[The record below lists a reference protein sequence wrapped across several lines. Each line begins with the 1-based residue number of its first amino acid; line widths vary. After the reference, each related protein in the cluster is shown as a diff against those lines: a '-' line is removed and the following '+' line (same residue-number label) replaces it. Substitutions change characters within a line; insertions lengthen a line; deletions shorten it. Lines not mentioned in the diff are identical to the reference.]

1 VRDEGSLP
9 AGNVLRLGIVG
20 CGDVAGRY
28 AHTLEGRDGLAIT
41 AATDIKAARAAAFAG
56 RFGGVVHNSLDD
68 LLADDAVECV
78 VNLTSF
84 DAHADVTA
92 RSLEAGK
99 HVHSEKP
106 LALDHPTAQSL
117 VELAAR
123 KERRLSCSPIT
134 FLGDAQQAAWRAI
147 RSGRAG
153 TIRVV
158 YAEVNHGRIEVWHP
172 RPEAFYAIGPL
183 VDVAV
188 YPLTILAAFFGP
200 VRRVSAWSHFLL
212 RERTTLDGRRFR
224 AEAPDLVLAVVELE
238 SGPVARLTATFYTGR
253 QSSQRGIEF
262 HGDEGSIRLDDWQQ
276 FDAAVSF
283 ADLEG
288 HAEPVAG
295 TERGFRGIDF
305 GLALAELAAALEED
319 RPHAASGSLAAHVV
333 EVLCAIELAARSG
346 DAVPVRSGFDPPLA
360 PLSG

>member
-1 VRDEGSLP
+1 
-9 AGNVLRLGIVG
+9 VLRLGFVG

-28 AHTLEGRDGLAIT
+28 ARTLEGRDELVI
-41 AATDIKAARAAAFAG
+41 AAVTDVVAARAATFAE
-56 RFGGVVHNSLDD
+56 RFGGVVHGSLDE
-68 LLADDAVECV
+68 LLAGDAVDCV

-84 DAHADVTA
+84 EAHADVTA
-92 RSLEAGK
+92 RALEARK

-106 LALDHPTAQSL
+106 LALDYATARSL

-123 KERRLSCSPIT
+123 NGRRLSCSPIT

-147 RSGRAG
+147 RAGRAG
-153 TIRVV
+153 TIRLV

-183 VDVAV
+183 FDVAV

-200 VRRVSAWSHFLL
+200 VRRVGAWSHFVLP
-212 RERTTLDGRRFR
+212 ERTTVEGRRFR
-224 AEAPDLVLAVVELE
+224 VEAPDLVVAVVELE
-238 SGPVARLTATFYTGR
+238 SGLVARLTATFYTGR
-253 QSSQRGIEF
+253 QSGQRGMEF
-262 HGDEGSIRLDDWQQ
+262 HGDEGSIRLGDWQH

-288 HAEPVAG
+288 HAEPMAPASG
-295 TERGFRGIDF
+295 GFRGIDF
-305 GLALAELAAALEED
+305 GLALAELAAAVEED
-319 RPHAASGSLAAHVV
+319 RPHAASGALAAHVV
-333 EVLCAIELAARSG
+333 EVLCAIELASRSG
-346 DAVPVRSGFDPPLA
+346 DAVPVQSGFEPPPA